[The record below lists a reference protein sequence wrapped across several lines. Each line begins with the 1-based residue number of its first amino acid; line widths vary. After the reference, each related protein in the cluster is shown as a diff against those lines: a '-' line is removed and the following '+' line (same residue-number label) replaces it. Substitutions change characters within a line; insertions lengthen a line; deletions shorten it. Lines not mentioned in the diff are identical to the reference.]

1 LVVSALAI
9 VTPIVGLGVAFLSFR
24 PGAVAVPRAALV
36 VGIWLTFVL
45 LVGVALI
52 PATVTAWRRHFWSPV
67 RRVLF
72 TGVAIGIVI
81 GAPLLAYWKVLPF

>member
-1 LVVSALAI
+1 
-9 VTPIVGLGVAFLSFR
+9 AF
-24 PGAVAVPRAALV
+24 V

-45 LVGVALI
+45 LIGLPLI
-52 PATVTAWRRHFWSPV
+52 PATLMAWRRHFWSPV

-72 TGVAIGIVI
+72 TAVTVGIVI